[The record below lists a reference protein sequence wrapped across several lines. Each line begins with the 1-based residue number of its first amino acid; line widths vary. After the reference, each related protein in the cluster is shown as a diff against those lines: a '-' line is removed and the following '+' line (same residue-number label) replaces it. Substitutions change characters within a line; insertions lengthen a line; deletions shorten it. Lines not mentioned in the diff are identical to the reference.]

1 MKTTVLNNMKLN
13 KSSLYR
19 VLGILVFILA
29 LGLSNEL
36 QAQPNNPTNPVP
48 LDGGLSLLV
57 AGGATLGYKK
67 YKAMKNKETE

>member
-1 MKTTVLNNMKLN
+1 MKTTLLNYAKLN
-13 KSSLYR
+13 KTSIHR
-19 VLGILVFILA
+19 ILGILVFILA

-57 AGGATLGYKK
+57 AGGAALGYKQFRR
-67 YKAMKNKETE
+67 MKENNNK